1 MRKHILTSDFFWQMT
16 ARMSRW
22 KNYSGEQRSLTQ
34 ILIVRMAGSE
44 FCCMNKEDIQRLSLN
59 LDVQS
64 RLIQRTKRPDII
76 SAGDLSLDPPIK

>member
-1 MRKHILTSDFFWQMT
+1 
-16 ARMSRW
+16 
-22 KNYSGEQRSLTQ
+22 
-34 ILIVRMAGSE
+34 
-44 FCCMNKEDIQRLSLN
+44 LN